1 MKKDNV
7 QEVDIAISCIWNKFL
22 NHLKDH
28 YIDKCMMTTLNI
40 EKENQEVD
48 LIKNRKKIKKKE
60 VEAIK
65 NKKKK
70 NL

>member
-1 MKKDNV
+1 
-7 QEVDIAISCIWNKFL
+7 
-22 NHLKDH
+22 
-28 YIDKCMMTTLNI
+28 MMTTLNI

-48 LIKNRKKIKKKE
+48 LIKKRKKIKKKE

-65 NKKKK
+65 NKKKR